1 MAAPNITPTTRFFA
15 VGVTRVVYCASVSV
29 KTAPTRA
36 EINAGTDLSNEINA
50 TNGFS
55 VGSNLIDAPDIGTTF
70 TSKVIGRTESPDSSL
85 TMYQSL
91 TTADIRSV
99 LPRGTTGFILI
110 MWGGDVAG
118 RKMDVYPVTVASVP
132 KNLDDNKASDLQ
144 INFAIT
150 SQPAEDVSIP

>member
-15 VGVTRVVYCASVSV
+15 VGITRVVYCASVSV
-29 KTAPTRA
+29 KSAPTRA

-50 TNGFS
+50 TNGWS

-110 MWGGDVAG
+110 MWGGDVTG

>member
-15 VGVTRVVYCASVSV
+15 VGITRVVYCASVSV
-29 KTAPTRA
+29 KSAPTRA

-50 TNGFS
+50 TNGWS

-99 LPRGTTGFILI
+99 LPRGTTGLHPDHV
-110 MWGGDVAG
+110 GRRRHRPEDGRLPGHGRQRSEEPGRQQGQRPAG
-118 RKMDVYPVTVASVP
+118 QLRDHLA
-132 KNLDDNKASDLQ
+132 A
-144 INFAIT
+144 
-150 SQPAEDVSIP
+150 AEDVSIP